1 MNDTNPSARTF
12 ARALNDTNPQKLPS
26 LPWKSWC
33 RESGIESAEMAR
45 TFLTELAKLYYKT
58 SEAALPTDVMQ
69 ESADLGKDPYVYWIW
84 TVTPDFRLEPHGMSV
99 KDPDQLYLLDVME
112 RFCRDDGRRDLSQ
125 LARECMDDRSSY
137 LAAQSDI
144 AEEILL
150 QRGGSGHAS

>member
-1 MNDTNPSARTF
+1 MADTNPSTRTF
-12 ARALNDTNPQKLPS
+12 ARVLNDTDPQKQPS

-45 TFLTELAKLYYKT
+45 TFLDELAKLYYKT

-99 KDPDQLYLLDVME
+99 KDPDQLHLLDVME

-125 LARECMDDRSSY
+125 PWMTGADISQHDRT
-137 LAAQSDI
+137 
-144 AEEILL
+144 
-150 QRGGSGHAS
+150 